1 MFIGINHCLPLILNN
16 LCYILLCRFDFFSAR
31 LYEAKSLD
39 KNVPHHCRFFLQLQ
53 SYTPAQSSWFMF
65 WFMSWTIF
73 SFDLCILLI
82 HLWIEKNVHWMS
94 LSRNNWM
101 SSVRKNLSP
110 YKMSYTTCHSCIC
123 QAETILSA
131 GICIS
136 WKNEINVLKLIIIGC
151 LAPRVKR

>member
-1 MFIGINHCLPLILNN
+1 M
-16 LCYILLCRFDFFSAR
+16 CYILLCRFEFFSAR

-53 SYTPAQSSWFMF
+53 SYTSAQSSWFMF

-73 SFDLCILLI
+73 FFWFMYPLDSLMDRK
-82 HLWIEKNVHWMS
+82 KNVHWMS
-94 LSRNNWM
+94 LSRTNWM

-110 YKMSYTTCHSCIC
+110 YKMSYTACHSCIC

-136 WKNEINVLKLIIIGC
+136 RKNEINVLKLTLELYIFCSSSNVTLSRTNGKKIRG
-151 LAPRVKR
+151 